1 MRRLA
6 GLALAAFLLAGAAAA
21 GGTVKR
27 KPLLFTVEVSGSQAV
42 TWALDEKVPHAGAIC
57 LGSGGVELGAQ
68 SWMVPVRG
76 SGRLRYTFAGR
87 EENVQG
93 DSVDLKAPTHGTIHG
108 TDGIYWKSEG
118 YWDPYNICDWDPPI
132 GEDDIASTRGCGA
145 FTATGSL
152 DVAWR
157 AGKLT
162 LDAGWKRLYEGDCP
176 LDTDW
181 RLKRGILGANDKSA
195 TVPLS
200 AEELRLGETIS
211 RTKTTTASVSAPTS
225 WGAYSGEAV
234 NTWTVRLIPGKKL
247 RAVPK
252 AAPVYRGGRVTLDG
266 SKSRG
271 EIRSYRWKLARA
283 SGCPNDVK
291 LSSETLAGAKVSFTA
306 LCPLKAILTVSDGE
320 ATDSATTT
328 VAVSPRS
335 WKTPVSSA
343 PDAVL
348 DSRLVDGFLQLGRN
362 VCAYDGLTG
371 DQTSGHILHRGA
383 GGAKGGFTVAEVK
396 SGPFEGNFYVAK
408 YTAKIRRAALVSKD
422 FAATTDLYAAN
433 SDAGR
438 LADFS
443 ALHAS
448 VVDHEHL
455 HATLI
460 AEYVRKSDRAKRIEA
475 MVEGDEDALS
485 DRVNVALVEFET
497 DLTEATSD
505 AKVKARM
512 GAKWNR
518 SATVRLRDGGGGFVL
533 RTFPSL
539 AQLGDEGVG

>member
-1 MRRLA
+1 MRKLA
-6 GLALAAFLLAGAAAA
+6 GLALLVFLLAGAAAT
-21 GGTVKR
+21 GGSAKK
-27 KPLLFTVEVSGSQAV
+27 KPLRFTVEVSGSQTV
-42 TWALDEKVPHAGAIC
+42 TWALDEKVPHAGAMC
-57 LGSGGVELGAQ
+57 LGRGGVELGAQ
-68 SWMVPVRG
+68 RWMVPVRG
-76 SGRLRYTFAGR
+76 SGRLTYTFAGR

-145 FTATGSL
+145 FTATGSF

-157 AGKLT
+157 AGKLS
-162 LDAGWKRLYEGDCP
+162 LDVGWKRLYEGDCP

-181 RLKRGILGANDKSA
+181 RLKRGILDESS
-195 TVPLS
+195 VPLR
-200 AEELRLGETIS
+200 AEELRSGDTIS

-225 WGAYSGEAV
+225 GGVYSGEAV
-234 NTWTVRLIPGKKL
+234 NTWTVRLIPTGKL

-283 SGCPNDVK
+283 SGCPSDVK
-291 LSSETLAGAKVSFTA
+291 LSSETLTGAKVSFTA
-306 LCPLKAILTVSDGE
+306 LCPLKATLTVSDGKD
-320 ATDSATTT
+320 TDSATTT
-328 VAVSPRS
+328 VAVYPRS

-422 FAATTDLYAAN
+422 FAPTTDLYAAN
-433 SDAGR
+433 SDAG
-438 LADFS
+438 LVGDFS

-455 HATLI
+455 HTTLI

-512 GAKWNR
+512 AATWNR
-518 SATVRLRDGGGGFVL
+518 SATVKLRDGGGGFVS